1 MQWYGLHVINVQEFI
16 LKKLLARKK
25 VGNVG
30 KAEIKI
36 TAIIIYYVLIGV
48 MGLATTTYFERYN
61 TDAISQYIVCQSSG
75 MESCQEVLHIRSND
89 EIFAVAA
96 SIVVLSFLPVVV
108 ILFNCDPKAF
118 KTKFKT
124 MCGIATH

>member
-1 MQWYGLHVINVQEFI
+1 M
-16 LKKLLARKK
+16 KKILARKK

-36 TAIIIYYVLIGV
+36 TAIIIYSVLLGV
-48 MGLATTTYFERYN
+48 MGLATITYFERYN

-75 MESCQEVLHIRSND
+75 KESCQEELHISND

-96 SIVVLSFLPVVV
+96 TIVVLYILPT
-108 ILFNCDPKAF
+108 C
-118 KTKFKT
+118 
-124 MCGIATH
+124 CGDSVQL